1 MNQFYNVFSALH
13 KLETFYFVKIFLKL
27 SDLQKKKKKKYHH
40 LIYPILNEIGFS
52 SKKINYLNQKCWIN
66 PFLGNKWM

>member
-27 SDLQKKKKKKYHH
+27 SDLQKKKKM
-40 LIYPILNEIGFS
+40 
-52 SKKINYLNQKCWIN
+52 KISPSNLSYLK
-66 PFLGNKWM
+66 

>member
-27 SDLQKKKKKKYHH
+27 SDLQKKTKFEN
-40 LIYPILNEIGFS
+40 ITI
-52 SKKINYLNQKCWIN
+52 
-66 PFLGNKWM
+66 